1 MQKYKKIYGKK
12 KNLEKKIYIK
22 KKKKKKKVSHR
33 VERVAMNMNL
43 ISPFMMGGLSIFN
56 TSVVLEHKL

>member
-1 MQKYKKIYGKK
+1 MLYLYLERKK
-12 KNLEKKIYIK
+12 KNYYI
-22 KKKKKKKVSHR
+22 KKKKKVSHR